1 MEQAAIH
8 TTDNRPEQAS
18 EFPVALRKVA
28 MFISYLAHPLFLPLV
43 VTFLAVKAL
52 PEYFVTFKQ
61 LSIRFPYDS
70 LYFRVAVISVFFPIL
85 TVGLARALN
94 FIQSF
99 HMRSQKDRIIP
110 YIACTIYYF
119 WAYYAFKK
127 QGIAPPFFN
136 VFFLG
141 TFIAVVMSM
150 VINTYMKISMHT
162 VGWGGVIGFVLVV
175 MVSLQMNVTAI
186 LILTLVV
193 SAIVATSRLIL
204 KAHSPA
210 EIYCG
215 FLAGILAQLIA
226 YVIVG

>member
-1 MEQAAIH
+1 MEQASIH
-8 TTDNRPEQAS
+8 TTDNRPEQAP
-18 EFPVALRKVA
+18 EFSVALRKVA
-28 MFISYLAHPLFLPLV
+28 MFISYLAHPLFLPFLV
-43 VTFLAVKAL
+43 TLLAVKAL

-61 LSIRFPYDS
+61 VSIRFPYDS
-70 LYFRVAVISVFFPIL
+70 LYFRVAMISVFFPML

-94 FIQSF
+94 FINSV

-127 QGIAPPFFN
+127 QGIAPAFFN

-141 TFIAVVMSM
+141 IFIAVVMSM
-150 VINTYMKISMHT
+150 VINTYLKISMHT

-175 MVSLQMNVTAI
+175 MFSLQMNVTAV
-186 LILTLVV
+186 LMVALLL

-204 KAHSPA
+204 KAHAPA

-215 FLAGILAQLIA
+215 FLAGILAQLVA

>member
-8 TTDNRPEQAS
+8 TTDNRPEQDP
-18 EFPVALRKVA
+18 EFSVALRKVA
-28 MFISYLAHPLFLPLV
+28 MFISYLAHPLFLPFV
-43 VTFLAVKAL
+43 VTLLAVKAL

-61 LSIRFPYDS
+61 MSIRFSYDS
-70 LYFRVAVISVFFPIL
+70 LYFRVAMISVFFPML

-94 FIQSF
+94 FIGSF
-99 HMRSQKDRIIP
+99 HMRDQKDRIIP

-150 VINTYMKISMHT
+150 VINTYLKISMHT

-175 MVSLQMNVTAI
+175 MFSLQMNVTGV
-186 LILTLVV
+186 LMLVLVV
-193 SAIVATSRLIL
+193 SAIVASARLIL
-204 KAHSPA
+204 KAHAPA